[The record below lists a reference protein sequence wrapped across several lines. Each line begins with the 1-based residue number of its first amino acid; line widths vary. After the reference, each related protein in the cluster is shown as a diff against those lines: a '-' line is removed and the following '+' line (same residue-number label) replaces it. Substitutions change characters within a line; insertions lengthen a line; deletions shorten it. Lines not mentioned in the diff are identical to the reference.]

1 MRILAIRGENLAS
14 LAERFEIDFEG
25 ELLRGAGLFAITG
38 ETGAGKS
45 TILDAL
51 CLALYDNF
59 PRVGSQGGDAGAL
72 DSSGQPI
79 SASDPRSIL
88 RRGAS
93 RGFAEV
99 DFLARN
105 GLRYR
110 ARCELMRARG
120 KATGNLQPRARSLHE
135 IDDAGTLIAPVAS
148 GVEPV
153 REKIVELTD
162 LTFEQFRRT
171 VLLAQGDF
179 DAFLRADSKERA
191 ELLEK
196 ITGASIY
203 AIISKR
209 VFQRTKDAE
218 NSVATLKQR
227 LDDIRL
233 LDAESRAALSSQIQD
248 AEDKRARLQQARET
262 ALIELRR
269 HEAIAAAQTRAA
281 HATDERDAVLAELD
295 SLAEIRA
302 RLALLEKA
310 EPLRALAQQQEKS
323 ERALRDAR
331 AAQES
336 AQSNESAAQKFE
348 LDLREREHIAA
359 AAFELADSQLQYFA
373 PLWSQSESL
382 NSRIGVATKES
393 ARAQENALATQKNLD
408 EKQQAHAELAQ
419 QLRQLRSDL
428 QEARNLME
436 RLSSA
441 RPLHE
446 QWPDIEDWLEKRSG
460 FAFQCANNK
469 ARLSQL
475 AQDIGRSDALL
486 ALLEAADAK
495 DREGRDRLAAK
506 IEERDLALTALDEIC
521 GAAASTQIG
530 NEFSIGCAALD
541 DREPSPRGD
550 ALKFSSDGR
559 SRRRQSRRTGGGDR
573 HCLLAT
579 VARARGGA
587 AGRNGAFGGAC
598 RRDVIE

>member
-14 LAERFEIDFEG
+14 LADRFEIDFER
-25 ELLRGAGLFAITG
+25 EPLRGAGLFAITG

-179 DAFLRADSKERA
+179 DAFLRANSKERA

-203 AIISKR
+203 AIISKN
-209 VFQRTKDAE
+209 VFQRTKEAE
-218 NSVATLKQR
+218 NGVATLRQR
-227 LDDIRL
+227 LADIRL
-233 LDAESRAALSSQIQD
+233 LDAESRVGLSSQIQD

-269 HEAIAAAQTRAA
+269 HETIAAAQTRAA
-281 HATDERDAVLAELD
+281 HATGRAGRRLGGAGLACGD
-295 SLAEIRA
+295 SRPPRFARKGGALARARAAAGKIRA
-302 RLALLEKA
+302 RVAGCKSGARVGAIERKRRA
-310 EPLRALAQQQEKS
+310 E
-323 ERALRDAR
+323 
-331 AAQES
+331 
-336 AQSNESAAQKFE
+336 
-348 LDLREREHIAA
+348 I
-359 AAFELADSQLQYFA
+359 
-373 PLWSQSESL
+373 
-382 NSRIGVATKES
+382 
-393 ARAQENALATQKNLD
+393 
-408 EKQQAHAELAQ
+408 
-419 QLRQLRSDL
+419 
-428 QEARNLME
+428 
-436 RLSSA
+436 
-441 RPLHE
+441 
-446 QWPDIEDWLEKRSG
+446 
-460 FAFQCANNK
+460 
-469 ARLSQL
+469 
-475 AQDIGRSDALL
+475 
-486 ALLEAADAK
+486 
-495 DREGRDRLAAK
+495 
-506 IEERDLALTALDEIC
+506 
-521 GAAASTQIG
+521 
-530 NEFSIGCAALD
+530 
-541 DREPSPRGD
+541 
-550 ALKFSSDGR
+550 
-559 SRRRQSRRTGGGDR
+559 
-573 HCLLAT
+573 
-579 VARARGGA
+579 
-587 AGRNGAFGGAC
+587 
-598 RRDVIE
+598 

>member
-1 MRILAIRGENLAS
+1 MRPLARSTPCLRIPSRGALPLGEVEAAFAALGVDPATPEGERPYVHLCVALDGPAVGVKSEVDAIAERFPIRLVSLSVERPQKDSDVQPAPLASRLVERAPVDLFCEAFEREHNVAPSSDHLTLFHAAAATEGSELRILAICGEKLAS
-14 LAERFEIDFEG
+14 LADRFEIDFER
-25 ELLRGAGLFAITG
+25 EPLRGAGLFAITG

-179 DAFLRADSKERA
+179 DAFLRANSNERA

-203 AIISKR
+203 AIISKH

-218 NSVATLKQR
+218 NGVVTLKQR

-233 LDAESRAALSSQIQD
+233 LDAESREGTFI
-248 AEDKRARLQQARET
+248 
-262 ALIELRR
+262 
-269 HEAIAAAQTRAA
+269 
-281 HATDERDAVLAELD
+281 
-295 SLAEIRA
+295 
-302 RLALLEKA
+302 
-310 EPLRALAQQQEKS
+310 
-323 ERALRDAR
+323 
-331 AAQES
+331 
-336 AQSNESAAQKFE
+336 SN
-348 LDLREREHIAA
+348 
-359 AAFELADSQLQYFA
+359 
-373 PLWSQSESL
+373 P
-382 NSRIGVATKES
+382 G
-393 ARAQENALATQKNLD
+393 
-408 EKQQAHAELAQ
+408 
-419 QLRQLRSDL
+419 
-428 QEARNLME
+428 
-436 RLSSA
+436 
-441 RPLHE
+441 
-446 QWPDIEDWLEKRSG
+446 
-460 FAFQCANNK
+460 
-469 ARLSQL
+469 
-475 AQDIGRSDALL
+475 
-486 ALLEAADAK
+486 
-495 DREGRDRLAAK
+495 
-506 IEERDLALTALDEIC
+506 
-521 GAAASTQIG
+521 
-530 NEFSIGCAALD
+530 
-541 DREPSPRGD
+541 
-550 ALKFSSDGR
+550 
-559 SRRRQSRRTGGGDR
+559 RRRQTRQTAAS
-573 HCLLAT
+573 
-579 VARARGGA
+579 AR
-587 AGRNGAFGGAC
+587 N
-598 RRDVIE
+598 RDD